1 MTSSPS
7 TPSPAGSAGIPL
19 QVHLWALGGFVVLSM
34 LTAVVFHAY
43 REVNVWDGLRESRE
57 FQRPAYA
64 ERHYPE
70 SVFRT
75 RVNTWSNLAYAFVG
89 LYALALAVSDMRQ
102 RTGSR
107 ATVAQM
113 PVLGALYGTAC
124 VGLGLGSGIFHASL
138 TRWGQQLDV
147 AAMYAPV
154 VALIA
159 LNAARIAPRIPV
171 GKRGCPAWPVLAVL
185 TVVSWGLLY
194 TYKWS
199 MSSGIVLPAL
209 IAGALV
215 LDVLAQVIHRP
226 RMRWRMIVIAMGS
239 LGLAV
244 LCRDLDIAGRF
255 SGPDSL
261 WQGHSFWHLF
271 TAIGLWCAYFYYRSE
286 EPGEGPS

>member
-1 MTSSPS
+1 MTSSAS
-7 TPSPAGSAGIPL
+7 ISSPARPARIPL
-19 QVHLWALGGFVVLSM
+19 KVHLWAVGAFVILCAV
-34 LTAVVFHAY
+34 TAGLFLAY
-43 REVNVWDGLRESRE
+43 RDDNIWEGMRESSE
-57 FQRPAYA
+57 FRKQAYA
-64 ERHYPE
+64 ERVYPD

-89 LYALALAVSDMRQ
+89 LYALALAVSDSRN

-107 ATVAQM
+107 STLARTPAMSV
-113 PVLGALYGTAC
+113 LYGTAC
-124 VGLGLGSGIFHASL
+124 VGLGIGSGVFHASL

-171 GKRGCPAWPVLAVL
+171 GIRGYPTWPVLSVL

-194 TYKWS
+194 VYKWS

-209 IAGALV
+209 IASAAL
-215 LDVLAQVIHRP
+215 LDLVAQVLHRS
-226 RMRWRMIVIAMGS
+226 RMRWRLIVIAMGS
-239 LGLAV
+239 LALSV
-244 LCRDLDIAGRF
+244 LCRNLDIEGRF

-271 TAIGLWCAYFYYRSE
+271 TALSLWCAYFYYRSE
-286 EPGEGPS
+286 QPRGDTT